1 MAKGSTGRR
10 RSSGKSSRK
19 LKKNQNP
26 GIAEE
31 ILLFGAFGVAVLL
44 FLGCCTLLGSFGK
57 VVHSVLVGLFGM
69 IGYVFP
75 FIFFTV
81 SAFVILNKWKNVTK
95 VKLSASVV
103 LIIVLCCFASVS
115 YTHLR
120 ATRPY

>member
-44 FLGCCTLLGSFGK
+44 FL
-57 VVHSVLVGLFGM
+57 
-69 IGYVFP
+69 
-75 FIFFTV
+75 
-81 SAFVILNKWKNVTK
+81 
-95 VKLSASVV
+95 VKL
-103 LIIVLCCFASVS
+103 
-115 YTHLR
+115 YTVCSSDCSG
-120 ATRPY
+120 